1 MSKTLTA
8 EQFKE
13 NMFKNK
19 KPFYT
24 PKLDIELMIEF
35 LHGYLFHYNPYTKLW
50 AGFPRELMVDYFNG
64 SENKKI
70 IKMKSAED
78 LIEYLKELN
87 GTKQAKSL

>member
-1 MSKTLTA
+1 MTLTDLYVA
-8 EQFKE
+8 LEVIVI
-13 NMFKNK
+13 
-19 KPFYT
+19 PII
-24 PKLDIELMIEF
+24 IEMTQLIIKTIKMNEF

-78 LIEYLKELN
+78 LIEYLKE
-87 GTKQAKSL
+87 